1 MSGPAVKKKKEKK
14 STLVPLANKPSFT
27 IIRMALP
34 AKCAHLSPGKTLS
47 VSQENLNMPEATRC
61 TRAKVR
67 KIFII
72 VAMLCMPEKERF
84 TPDTVTRAVN
94 HTRALFSLVVGALL
108 SEALVYFSLAK
119 PNLG

>member
-1 MSGPAVKKKKEKK
+1 
-14 STLVPLANKPSFT
+14 
-27 IIRMALP
+27 
-34 AKCAHLSPGKTLS
+34 
-47 VSQENLNMPEATRC
+47 MPEATRC

-72 VAMLCMPEKERF
+72 VAMLCMSEKERF

>member
-1 MSGPAVKKKKEKK
+1 
-14 STLVPLANKPSFT
+14 
-27 IIRMALP
+27 
-34 AKCAHLSPGKTLS
+34 
-47 VSQENLNMPEATRC
+47 MPEATRC